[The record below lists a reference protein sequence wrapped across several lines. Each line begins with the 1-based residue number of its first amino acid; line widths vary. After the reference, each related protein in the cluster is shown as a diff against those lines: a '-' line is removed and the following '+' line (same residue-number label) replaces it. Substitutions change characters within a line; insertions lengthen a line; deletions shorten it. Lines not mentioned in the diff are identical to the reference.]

1 MIRIMSV
8 KQVTG
13 YITNLIT
20 NISMLYKFRT
30 YITYS
35 KNDSANSSKP

>member
-1 MIRIMSV
+1 MIRKMSV

-13 YITNLIT
+13 YITNL